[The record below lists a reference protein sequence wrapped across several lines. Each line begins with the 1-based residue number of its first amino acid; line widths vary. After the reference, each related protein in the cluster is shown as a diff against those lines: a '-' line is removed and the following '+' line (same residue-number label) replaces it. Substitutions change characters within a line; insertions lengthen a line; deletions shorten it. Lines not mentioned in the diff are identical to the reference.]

1 MLIQGLE
8 KKVRLAF
15 VTVLVTVI
23 GCSVIC
29 GLCFFFCT
37 RLVTEERKQIYVLNG
52 KVPLMAERTPDEVN
66 LDVECKS
73 HIQMFHQYFFT
84 LAPDDKYIKWTLE
97 KAMYLIDESGLKQ
110 KNSMQE
116 KGFYSDLLSASAV
129 FSIMCDSIKMN
140 TENMDFVYYGTQRI
154 ERRTSTLTRKL
165 ITAGKLRRVPRTE
178 NNPHGLIITN
188 WRTLENKDLEYK
200 QKNNLE

>member
-1 MLIQGLE
+1 MLIQSLE

-15 VTVLVTVI
+15 MTVI
-23 GCSVIC
+23 IMMIGCISIC
-29 GLCFFFCT
+29 GTCFFFCT
-37 RLVTEERKQIYVLNG
+37 KLVTDERKQIYVLNG

-66 LDVECKS
+66 LEVECKS
-73 HIQMFHQYFFT
+73 HVQIFHQYFFT

-116 KGFYSDLLSASAV
+116 KGFYSDLLAASAV
-129 FSIMCDSIKMN
+129 FSIMCDSVRM
-140 TENMDFVYYGTQRI
+140 NMDKMTFIYYGTQRI
-154 ERRTSTLTRKL
+154 ERRTSTLTRL
-165 ITAGKLRRVPRTE
+165 LVTAGSLRRVPRTE
-178 NNPHGLIITN
+178 NNPHGLLITN